1 LSDFARSHSILS
13 DAIFLRVHY
22 STTRRLTLVERWV
35 GTQHILRFGDQ
46 IDMNE
51 SSRAKLAE
59 ADLQD
64 PLMERADHTVQA
76 IRKEKLEPSAW
87 RVSVRDPLA
96 PSGDLADERSSKI
109 VDSRPRFDSLP
120 WRPVKIAV
128 KSKGKILLIS
138 PAEILAVEAEGNYVS
153 LVRQSE
159 SHLLRESIS
168 TMAEKLRPYH
178 FVRIHRSVLVNASTV
193 EEIYP
198 GSTGEYVLR
207 ITGGKQYVV
216 SRTYKN
222 NLKLLAQSWIGIDSF
237 VDD

>member
-1 LSDFARSHSILS
+1 
-13 DAIFLRVHY
+13 
-22 STTRRLTLVERWV
+22 
-35 GTQHILRFGDQ
+35 
-46 IDMNE
+46 MNE
-51 SSRAKLAE
+51 ASKAKLAE
-59 ADLQD
+59 VDLRDQ
-64 PLMERADHTVQA
+64 LVEREDRTIET

-87 RVSVRDPLA
+87 RVSVRDSLTS
-96 PSGDLADERSSKI
+96 SGELADERSSKI
-109 VDSRPRFDSLP
+109 VDARPHFDSLP
-120 WRPVKIAV
+120 LRPAKIAV

-153 LVRQSE
+153 LVRHSE

-178 FVRIHRSVLVNASTV
+178 FVRIHRSVLVNASSV

>member
-1 LSDFARSHSILS
+1 
-13 DAIFLRVHY
+13 
-22 STTRRLTLVERWV
+22 
-35 GTQHILRFGDQ
+35 
-46 IDMNE
+46 MND

-59 ADLQD
+59 VALQD
-64 PLMERADHTVQA
+64 QLVERADCTVET
-76 IRKEKLEPSAW
+76 IRKEKLEPPAW
-87 RVSVRDPLA
+87 RVSARDAAA
-96 PSGDLADERSSKI
+96 PAADLSNERSANS
-109 VDSRPRFDSLP
+109 VDSRPHSDVLP
-120 WRPVKIAV
+120 MRPVKIAV

-153 LVRQSE
+153 LIRHSE

-168 TMAEKLRPYH
+168 TMAEKLKPYH

-207 ITGGKQYVV
+207 IVGGKQYVV

>member
-1 LSDFARSHSILS
+1 
-13 DAIFLRVHY
+13 
-22 STTRRLTLVERWV
+22 
-35 GTQHILRFGDQ
+35 
-46 IDMNE
+46 MNE
-51 SSRAKLAE
+51 SSRAKFAE
-59 ADLQD
+59 VDSQD
-64 PLMERADHTVQA
+64 QNVESGDHTVESL
-76 IRKEKLEPSAW
+76 RKEDLEPSSW
-87 RVSVRDPLA
+87 HVSVRDPLT
-96 PSGDLADERSSKI
+96 PSGATTDERSSKI
-109 VDSRPRFDSLP
+109 VDSHPHFDSLP
-120 WRPVKIAV
+120 LRPAKIAV

-138 PAEILAVEAEGNYVS
+138 PAEILAVEAEGNYVL